1 MRGQNQ
7 YPLGIT
13 QLTYS
18 NNPARVAKPRVIA
31 HRGYHKDGAAQNSV
45 AALAKAQELGIYG
58 SEFDVW
64 ITADGKVVI
73 CHDETVDR

>member
-1 MRGQNQ
+1 M
-7 YPLGIT
+7 
-13 QLTYS
+13 
-18 NNPARVAKPRVIA
+18 IA

-73 CHDETVDR
+73 NLSLIHI